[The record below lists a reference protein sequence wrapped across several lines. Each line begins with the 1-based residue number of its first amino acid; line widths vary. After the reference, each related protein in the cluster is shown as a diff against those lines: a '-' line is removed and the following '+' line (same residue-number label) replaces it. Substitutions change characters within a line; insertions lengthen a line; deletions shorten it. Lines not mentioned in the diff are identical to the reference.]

1 MGRVRELER
10 GELKDA
16 LGDEHYTVQAEDR
29 ALCPVKTVSN
39 LLL

>member
-1 MGRVRELER
+1 MGRVRELKR
-10 GELKDA
+10 AELKDVEA
-16 LGDEHYTVQAEDR
+16 EEHYTVLAEDR